1 VQEVPGIAVG
11 APVPSAGDDSGTPI
25 AHAAAMTGKLL
36 QVFGV
41 LFVLA
46 LVGGSIAGFGVLKDR
61 VKVVV
66 SPDAAATGPDPIAE
80 LKDNVNVLTGELT
93 TLQQALGTNFEQLAA
108 GIDERATARHA
119 EVMALQRDLAAV
131 QNQLAALGQENAAL
145 RQQLAQLG
153 KQLEAMPASGAMHV
167 ASAPGGAAALP
178 AEPQPQP
185 KAAPVVAETPPPAA
199 VAEAPKKPEA
209 AKPKGNFL
217 FGGARFRCDEP
228 HDYEIV
234 PELSRVAFDAKST
247 LHDFTGVTQNV
258 SGAFRLDFDD
268 PQGAW
273 TGSVRCDAT
282 TLKTGVDGRDSNMWE
297 YLDTKNHPA
306 IEFTIEKFE
315 PAKDGVDVA
324 KQTAKGEVVGTMRI
338 RGKQKPVR
346 MPVQLEID
354 AQKRLIVKGEMP
366 LSLPDYDVPV
376 PSQLGV
382 INMEKDVKVWIS
394 LRARVKAGGGK

>member
-1 VQEVPGIAVG
+1 
-11 APVPSAGDDSGTPI
+11 
-25 AHAAAMTGKLL
+25 MTGKLL

-80 LKDNVNVLTGELT
+80 LKDNVDVLTGELG

-108 GIDERATARHA
+108 GIDERAAARHA
-119 EVMALQRDLAAV
+119 EVMSLQRDLAAV
-131 QNQLAALGQENAAL
+131 QKQLAALGQENAAL

-153 KQLEAMPASGAMHV
+153 KQFEAMPAIGAMHV

-178 AEPQPQP
+178 AEPQPQT
-185 KAAPVVAETPPPAA
+185 APVVAETPPPAE
-199 VAEAPKKPEA
+199 VAEAPKKPDA

-315 PAKDGVDVA
+315 PAQNGVDVA

>member
-1 VQEVPGIAVG
+1 
-11 APVPSAGDDSGTPI
+11 
-25 AHAAAMTGKLL
+25 MTGKLL

-46 LVGGSIAGFGVLKDR
+46 LVGGSIAGFGILKDR

-66 SPDAAATGPDPIAE
+66 SPDATATGPDPIAE

-93 TLQQALGTNFEQLAA
+93 TLQQALGSNFEQLAA

-119 EVMALQRDLAAV
+119 EVMALQRDLTAV
-131 QNQLAALGQENAAL
+131 RTQLAALGQENAGL

-153 KQLEAMPASGAMHV
+153 KQLEAMPAGGGMHV

-178 AEPQPQP
+178 AEPQPT
-185 KAAPVVAETPPPAA
+185 PVVAETPPPAA
-199 VAEAPKKPEA
+199 PAESVEVAKKPEA

-228 HDYEIV
+228 HEYEIV

-258 SGAFRLDFDD
+258 SGAFRIDFDD

-324 KQTAKGEVVGTMRI
+324 KQTAKGEVVGTMSI
-338 RGKQKPVR
+338 RGKQKQVR

-382 INMEKDVKVWIS
+382 INMEKDVKVWVS
-394 LRARVKAGGGK
+394 LRARVKTGGGK

>member
-1 VQEVPGIAVG
+1 
-11 APVPSAGDDSGTPI
+11 
-25 AHAAAMTGKLL
+25 MTGKLL

-80 LKDNVNVLTGELT
+80 LKDDVNVLAGDLT
-93 TLQQALGTNFEQLAA
+93 TLQQALGSNFEQLAA
-108 GIDERATARHA
+108 GIDERAGARHA
-119 EVMALQRDLAAV
+119 ELMGLQRDLAAV
-131 QNQLAALGQENAAL
+131 QKQLASLGQENAAL

-153 KQLEAMPASGAMHV
+153 KQLEALPAGGGMQV

-178 AEPQPQP
+178 AEPQPQTQP
-185 KAAPVVAETPPPAA
+185 QATPAA
-199 VAEAPKKPEA
+199 VEPPPPTAPAEVADAPKKPDA

-258 SGAFRLDFDD
+258 RGTFRIDFDD

-306 IEFTIEKFE
+306 IEFTLEKFE
-315 PAKDGVDVA
+315 AAKDGVDVA

-338 RGKQKPVR
+338 RGKQKSVR

>member
-1 VQEVPGIAVG
+1 
-11 APVPSAGDDSGTPI
+11 
-25 AHAAAMTGKLL
+25 MTGKLL

-80 LKDNVNVLTGELT
+80 LKDNVDVLAGDLT
-93 TLQQALGTNFEQLAA
+93 TLQQALGSNFEQLAA
-108 GIDERATARHA
+108 GIDERAAGRHT
-119 EVMALQRDLAAV
+119 EVMALQRDLASV
-131 QNQLAALGQENAAL
+131 QTQLAGLSQENGAL

-153 KQLEAMPASGAMHV
+153 KQLEALATGGALAAGGALQAAAASGA
-167 ASAPGGAAALP
+167 AQALP
-178 AEPQPQP
+178 ADPQTPSN
-185 KAAPVVAETPPPAA
+185 PVAIQTPPPAKPDA
-199 VAEAPKKPEA
+199 GKPGAAKPEATKPEA

-247 LHDFTGVTQNV
+247 LHDFTGVTQKV
-258 SGAFRLDFDD
+258 SGAFRIDFDD

-306 IEFTIEKFE
+306 IEFTLEKFE
-315 PAKDGVDVA
+315 PAKDGVDVV
-324 KQTAKGEVVGTMRI
+324 KQTAKGEVKGTMRI

-354 AQKRLIVKGEMP
+354 AQRRLVVKGEMP

-394 LRARVKAGGGK
+394 LRARVKVGGGK

>member
-1 VQEVPGIAVG
+1 M
-11 APVPSAGDDSGTPI
+11 PSAGDGSGTPI
-25 AHAAAMTGKLL
+25 AHAAGMTGKLL

-46 LVGGSIAGFGVLKDR
+46 LVGGSIAGFGILKDR

-66 SPDAAATGPDPIAE
+66 SPDAAAAGPDPIAE

-93 TLQQALGTNFEQLAA
+93 TLQQALGSNFEQLAA
-108 GIDERATARHA
+108 GIDERAAARHA
-119 EVMALQRDLAAV
+119 EVMALQRDLAGV
-131 QNQLAALGQENAAL
+131 QRQLAALGQENAGL
-145 RQQLAQLG
+145 RQQLAQIG

-167 ASAPGGAAALP
+167 ASAPSGAAALP
-178 AEPQPQP
+178 AEPPPQT
-185 KAAPVVAETPPPAA
+185 APVVAETPPPAE

-217 FGGARFRCDEP
+217 FGGAKFRCDEP

-258 SGAFRLDFDD
+258 SGAFHLDFDD

-324 KQTAKGEVVGTMRI
+324 KQTAKGEVVGTMSI

-382 INMEKDVKVWIS
+382 INMEKEVKVWIS

>member
-1 VQEVPGIAVG
+1 
-11 APVPSAGDDSGTPI
+11 
-25 AHAAAMTGKLL
+25 MTGKLL

-66 SPDAAATGPDPIAE
+66 SPDATAAGPDPIAE
-80 LKDNVNVLTGELT
+80 LKDNVDVLTGDLR
-93 TLQQALGTNFEQLAA
+93 TLQQALGSNFEQLAA
-108 GIDERATARHA
+108 GIDERAAGRHT
-119 EVMALQRDLAAV
+119 EVMALQRDLASV
-131 QNQLAALGQENAAL
+131 QTQLAGLGQENAAL
-145 RQQLAQLG
+145 RRQLAQLG
-153 KQLEAMPASGAMHV
+153 KQLEVMAAGGALQAAAASGA
-167 ASAPGGAAALP
+167 AQALP
-178 AEPQPQP
+178 ADPQTPSN
-185 KAAPVVAETPPPAA
+185 PVAIQTPPPAKPDA
-199 VAEAPKKPEA
+199 GELEAAKPEA
-209 AKPKGNFL
+209 AKPEATKPKGNFL

-258 SGAFRLDFDD
+258 SGAFRIDFDD

-315 PAKDGVDVA
+315 PAKDGVDVV
-324 KQTAKGEVVGTMRI
+324 KQTAKGEVKGTMRI
-338 RGKQKPVR
+338 RGKQKPVI

-354 AQKRLIVKGEMP
+354 AQRRLVVKGEMP

>member
-1 VQEVPGIAVG
+1 
-11 APVPSAGDDSGTPI
+11 
-25 AHAAAMTGKLL
+25 MTGKLL

-61 VKVVV
+61 IKVVV
-66 SPDAAATGPDPIAE
+66 SPDAAATGPDPIVE
-80 LKDNVNVLTGELT
+80 LKDDVDVLTGELR
-93 TLQQALGTNFEQLAA
+93 TLQQALGSNFEQLAA
-108 GIDERATARHA
+108 GIDERAAGRHT
-119 EVMALQRDLAAV
+119 EVMALQRDLASV
-131 QNQLAALGQENAAL
+131 QTQLAGLGQENAAL

-153 KQLEAMPASGAMHV
+153 QQLEVMAAGGALQ
-167 ASAPGGAAALP
+167 AAAAPGAAQALP
-178 AEPQPQP
+178 ANPQTPSN
-185 KAAPVVAETPPPAA
+185 PVAIPTPPPANPDAGQPDA
-199 VAEAPKKPEA
+199 VKPDAAKPEAAKPEAAKPEATKPDA

-217 FGGARFRCDEP
+217 FGGARFRCDEA

-324 KQTAKGEVVGTMRI
+324 KQTAKGEVKGTMRI

>member
-1 VQEVPGIAVG
+1 
-11 APVPSAGDDSGTPI
+11 
-25 AHAAAMTGKLL
+25 MTGKLL

-41 LFVLA
+41 LFVLG
-46 LVGGSIAGFGVLKDR
+46 LVGGAAAGFGILKDR

-80 LKDNVNVLTGELT
+80 LKDNVNVLGGELT
-93 TLQQALGTNFEQLAA
+93 TLQQALGSNFEQLAA
-108 GIDERATARHA
+108 GIDERASQRHG

-131 QNQLAALGQENAAL
+131 QQQLAAMAQKNAGLEQQLAALV
-145 RQQLAQLG
+145 RQI
-153 KQLEAMPASGAMHV
+153 EAMAASGGAVH
-167 ASAPGGAAALP
+167 AAAAPAGGDATLP
-178 AEPQPQP
+178 AKPPESVPVAVD
-185 KAAPVVAETPPPAA
+185 AAPVAPEVAKPDA
-199 VAEAPKKPEA
+199 KPEVA
-209 AKPKGNFL
+209 KAEPAKPKGNFL

-258 SGAFRLDFDD
+258 SGSFRIDFDD

-306 IEFTIEKFE
+306 IEFTMVKFE
-315 PAKDGVDVA
+315 PVKDGVDVA
-324 KQTAKGEVVGTMRI
+324 KQTAKGEVVGTMSI
-338 RGKQKPVR
+338 RGKQKEVR

-366 LSLPDYDVPV
+366 LSLPDYEVPV

-382 INMEKDVKVWIS
+382 INMQPEVKVWVS
-394 LRARVKAGGGK
+394 LRARVKTGGGK